1 MAQKY
6 ATINIKPIIYEKNSD
21 GEYELNTNG
30 EKIIVEQCQTVNGK
44 KCDNITVSE
53 NFDYLITITEYI

>member
-44 KCDNITVSE
+44 KCDNIQPSE
-53 NFDYLITITEYI
+53 FFDYLITITEY